1 MYHGKRETA
10 RDPQRHDK
18 YRTKP
23 TKRGKGG
30 GAEKRPIVA
39 LVERGGKARAV
50 HMNTV
55 TAKNIGDF
63 LAANADK
70 ASQLHTEESNLY
82 PRVGKTFASHEA
94 VTHSKGEYARGK
106 GPDLVTTNSAECFFG
121 VPVRGM
127 TGVYQHCREQHLQR
141 YLDEFSFRHS
151 HRVRLGV
158 EDAESAIIANRNGEG
173 KRLTW
178 RRPDEA

>member
-1 MYHGKRETA
+1 M
-10 RDPQRHDK
+10 
-18 YRTKP
+18 
-23 TKRGKGG
+23 
-30 GAEKRPIVA
+30 A

-82 PRVGKTFASHEA
+82 PARRQDVREPRSRHP
-94 VTHSKGEYARGK
+94 HSKGEYARGK
-106 GPDLVTTNSAECFFG
+106 GPDLVTTNSAEGFFG
-121 VPVRGM
+121 VLVRGM

-151 HRVRLGV
+151 HRVKLGV
-158 EDAESAIIANRNGEG
+158 EDEESDVIANRNGEG